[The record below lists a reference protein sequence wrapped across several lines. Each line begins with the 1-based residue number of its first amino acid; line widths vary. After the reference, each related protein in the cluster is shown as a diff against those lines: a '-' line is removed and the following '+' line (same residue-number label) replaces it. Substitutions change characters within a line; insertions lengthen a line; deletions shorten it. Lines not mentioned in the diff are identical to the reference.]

1 MNAAGRRAER
11 LRLLGAS
18 RRKWRDAARRDRALL
33 EYVAEVVDVAVDGD
47 WREATDLLL
56 DLSDAIRAELRA

>member
-1 MNAAGRRAER
+1 MSARTRRER

-18 RRKWRDAARRDRALL
+18 RRAWRHAAQRDRAIL
-33 EYVAEVVDVAVDGD
+33 EHVAEVVDVAVDGD

-56 DLSDAIRAELRA
+56 DVSDAIRAELRA

>member
-1 MNAAGRRAER
+1 MSGRTRRER

-18 RRKWRDAARRDRALL
+18 RRKWRDVARRDRALL
-33 EYVAEVVDVAVDGD
+33 GYVAEVVDVAVDGD

-56 DLSDAIRAELRA
+56 DLSDRIRAELRA